1 MSDKASKTEQPTPK
15 RKKEAQ
21 QEGRIART
29 PELTAWVSMLVVTWM
44 APSVMHNITAFF
56 HKLLA
61 RVEAAASR
69 PDENTAMKLFGYGVG
84 HGLLTIA
91 PLVAVI
97 MLVGVVGNVAQVGIK
112 PKYKVLKPKFS
123 KVNPLLGLKRL
134 FSPHSMWE
142 AAKNLIKLAVVGLL
156 GYQMLAGMVPKL
168 IDAGQPSLRVVIAS
182 TAAKSI
188 AFTRTAA
195 AIGLAIAGA
204 DYALQRRRILQGMK
218 MSKEEVKQEARQAEG
233 DPHVKGAIRSK
244 QRAMSRLR
252 MMAAVAKADV
262 VIVNPIHVAV
272 ALRYEAAKGA
282 PRVVAKGAGEVAARI
297 REEADKH
304 GVPIVEN
311 IPLART
317 LHRVCELDDEVPVA
331 LYEAVAR
338 ILAFV
343 FALRTKGR
351 AAGRH
356 HVPGVVVP
364 DVPDQRA
371 LRRARVA

>member
-1 MSDKASKTEQPTPK
+1 MSDKSSKTEKPTPK
-15 RKKEAQ
+15 RKNEAR

-44 APSVMHNITAFF
+44 APSVMHNIGTFF
-56 HKLLA
+56 QQLLA
-61 RVEAAASR
+61 KVETTAGK
-69 PDENTAMKLFGYGVG
+69 PDEQTAMKLFGYAIG

-97 MLVGVVGNVAQVGIK
+97 MGVGIVGNVAQVGIK

-123 KVNPLLGLKRL
+123 KINPFLGVKRL
-134 FSPHSMWE
+134 FSPHSLWE
-142 AAKNLIKLAVVGLL
+142 AGKNLIKLGIVGML
-156 GYQMLAGMVPKL
+156 GYQMLAGMIPKL
-168 IDAGQPSLRVVIAS
+168 IDAGQPSLQTVIAS

-195 AIGLAIAGA
+195 ALGLVIAGA
-204 DYALQRRRILQGMK
+204 DYALQRRRIMQGMK
-218 MSKEEVKQEARQAEG
+218 MSKEEIKQESRQAEG

-317 LHRVCELDDEVPVA
+317 LHRVCELDDEIPAA

-338 ILAFV
+338 VLAFV
-343 FALRTKGR
+343 FALRAKGR

-356 HVPGVVVP
+356 AVPGVVVP
-364 DVPDQRA
+364 DVPDQRQ